1 MDESRRVLNAR
12 MAYLYALYSD
22 LYPHAR
28 RGSLTPENTRTF
40 FPPPT
45 GHYMLLNSDSELE
58 AISHK
63 YTYQAPA
70 KYQHLYLP
78 AFQEAESKR
87 FAKLKYESARRD
99 TEMKQELK
107 RFADEN
113 LRLKL
118 RDKSVLPPSHV
129 PRVLSNVELQLEYL
143 MKIFSRT
150 NVTVPKG
157 DRDAISNLSDFVK
170 TYKISLSPDNQMLLS
185 SIYKKYAKTG
195 GGGTRRRRRR
205 QSRFQS
211 RSQHQ

>member
-87 FAKLKYESARRD
+87 FAKLKYESERRD

-143 MKIFSRT
+143 MKIYSRS
-150 NVTVPKG
+150 NVTKF
-157 DRDAISNLSDFVK
+157 DRGVISRLNDYVKTVNKNLSH
-170 TYKISLSPDNQMLLS
+170 DNQMLLS

>member
-58 AISHK
+58 TISRK
-63 YTYQAPA
+63 YTYQPPA

-87 FAKLKYESARRD
+87 FAKLKYESERRD

-118 RDKSVLPPSHV
+118 RDKSVLPPSNV

-143 MKIFSRT
+143 MKIFSRL
-150 NVTVPKG
+150 NSYEKG
-157 DRDAISNLSDFVK
+157 VISDLSDFVK
-170 TYKISLSPDNQMLLS
+170 TYNKIPLSHDNQMLLS

>member
-12 MAYLYALYSD
+12 MAYLHALYSD
-22 LYPHAR
+22 LHAHKEL
-28 RGSLTPENTRTF
+28 LTPENANKF
-40 FPPPT
+40 SPT
-45 GHYMLLNSDSELE
+45 LRRRYIFSNSELE
-58 AISHK
+58 TISRK
-63 YTYQAPA
+63 YTYQPPA

-87 FAKLKYESARRD
+87 FAKLKYES
-99 TEMKQELK
+99 EQMEQELK

-150 NVTVPKG
+150 NSYEKG
-157 DRDAISNLSDFVK
+157 VISDLSDFVK
-170 TYKISLSPDNQMLLS
+170 TYNKIPLSHDNQMLLS